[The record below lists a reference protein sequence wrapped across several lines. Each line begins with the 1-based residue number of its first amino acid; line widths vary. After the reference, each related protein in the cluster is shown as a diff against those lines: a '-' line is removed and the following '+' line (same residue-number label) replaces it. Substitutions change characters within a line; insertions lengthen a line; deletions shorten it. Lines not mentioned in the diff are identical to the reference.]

1 MSPSMI
7 PKLPRWGFTLVEL
20 LVVIAI
26 IGVLVAL
33 LLPAVQQA
41 REAAR
46 RMQCSNNLRQMA
58 LAMHTH
64 HDTFNTFPIGS
75 NQYRPDGNF
84 DTDRGW
90 MGWSIEILPYIE
102 QRNLFERY
110 DRANNSLSGA
120 NQVVR
125 ETFVST
131 YNCPSDVGTGQRLTP
146 QTGAC
151 CGRVY
156 ATSSYRGVSGRSDG
170 SHFYDDANHFGNLDA
185 QDKGV
190 LPALARN
197 GKPTRFAEV
206 VDGTSNT
213 LAIGEAHT
221 TTQPTRGSFWAHTFT
236 SYALSSITVGYP
248 VPSFGVTDYALCAST
263 ASDLGV
269 SDNACKRFFG
279 ALHPGGVQFAR
290 VDGSVTF
297 IPETTDHL
305 VLGSLATIAGG
316 ETAMP

>member
-1 MSPSMI
+1 MAQRMI
-7 PKLPRWGFTLVEL
+7 PKYPRPGFTLVEL

-75 NQYRPDGNF
+75 NQFKPDGNIE
-84 DTDRGW
+84 TDRGW
-90 MGWSIEILPYIE
+90 MGWSIAILPFIE

-110 DRANNSLSGA
+110 DRNNNSLSAA
-120 NQVVR
+120 NQEVR
-125 ETFVST
+125 ETFVTT
-131 YNCPSDVGTGQRLTP
+131 YNCPSDTGTGQRLTP
-146 QTGAC
+146 QTGTY
-151 CGRVY
+151 GSRLY
-156 ATSSYRGVSGRSDG
+156 ATSSYRGLSGRSSG
-170 SHFYDDANHFGNLDA
+170 SHFYDDANHFSNLDA

-190 LPALARN
+190 LPALAQN
-197 GKPTRFAEV
+197 GKPPRFADV
-206 VDGTSNT
+206 SDGTSNT

-221 TTQPTRGSFWAHTFT
+221 TTQPTRGTFWAHTFT

-263 ASDLGV
+263 AGELGV
-269 SDNACKRFFG
+269 SDNPCKRFFG

-297 IPETTDHL
+297 VPETTDQL
-305 VLGSLATIAGG
+305 VLGNLATIAGS
-316 ETAMP
+316 ETTMP